1 MHGPHQFRLAICVH
15 KAVEVAGVCM
25 LLMGQGTLAGLTLGH
40 LSLASQ
46 TGLLAVVPVLG
57 VTLTRYARSFANR
70 WTSSVILAVCT
81 FVADS
86 VIHASHYPGA
96 YTEAVLTAVGAF
108 IFSVGVSY
116 TPVGRRI
123 DRLAARLRPQ

>member
-70 WTSSVILAVCT
+70 WTSSGILAVCT

-86 VIHASHYPGA
+86 VIHASHYPRV